1 MNKLIIVSLTLMSC
15 GTKLIKKSDIAIQ
28 KKDTLYVLNKEV
40 GPTIVEM
47 WKCKKWVMVSKK
59 GDTLSAKLVDS
70 TTFTKMMKRV
80 TPVKK

>member
-1 MNKLIIVSLTLMSC
+1 MKQLIIVSLTLMSC
-15 GTKLIKKSDIAIQ
+15 RTNEVYVKRSDIAIQ

-40 GPTIVEM
+40 GPTIVAM
-47 WKCKKWVMVSKK
+47 WNEKKPW
-59 GDTLSAKLVDS
+59 GDSMSAKLVDS